1 MTQEEHI
8 NYWLESAQH
17 DLESAES
24 LFNSAKYDW
33 SLFVAHL
40 VLEKTIKSIFVQN
53 NQNKI
58 PPKIHNLVRLSELS
72 LLELNEEQ
80 RIFLDE
86 VNDFN
91 LEVRYP
97 EYKKELYKFCS
108 KEVAEKYLSQIKE
121 LLKWL
126 KSQLK

>member
-17 DLESAES
+17 DLETAES

-40 VLEKTIKSIFVQN
+40 VLEKTIKSIFVKN

-72 LLELNEEQ
+72 LLDLNEEQ

-97 EYKKELYKFCS
+97 EYKKEFYKFCS

-126 KSQLK
+126 KSQFK